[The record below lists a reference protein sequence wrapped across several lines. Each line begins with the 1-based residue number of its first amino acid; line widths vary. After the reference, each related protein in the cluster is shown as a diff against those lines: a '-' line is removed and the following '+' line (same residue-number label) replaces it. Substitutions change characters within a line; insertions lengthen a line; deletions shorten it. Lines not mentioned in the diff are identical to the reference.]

1 MADLLP
7 CIRWMEP
14 YAKIIQE
21 AGPVELKF
29 FPTVHIDDSHNI
41 QTHAVDLDLL
51 VSTFF
56 FFFFFLFFLILFNT
70 IESIKI
76 FFLFSRRKYIQ
87 GETWKLQNIMTSQQV
102 QK

>member
-14 YAKIIQE
+14 YALTVQE

-41 QTHAVDLDLL
+41 QTHAVDLELL
-51 VSTFF
+51 VSVFLVCFGFFFLLLLFF
-56 FFFFFLFFLILFNT
+56 FF
-70 IESIKI
+70 I
-76 FFLFSRRKYIQ
+76 FFNLL
-87 GETWKLQNIMTSQQV
+87 E
-102 QK
+102 

>member
-14 YAKIIQE
+14 YALTVQE

-41 QTHAVDLDLL
+41 QTHAVDLELL
-51 VSTFF
+51 VSVLFIFLTFF
-56 FFFFFLFFLILFNT
+56 PFLTYLNT
-70 IESIKI
+70 IQLIK
-76 FFLFSRRKYIQ
+76 FCYLFS
-87 GETWKLQNIMTSQQV
+87 
-102 QK
+102 